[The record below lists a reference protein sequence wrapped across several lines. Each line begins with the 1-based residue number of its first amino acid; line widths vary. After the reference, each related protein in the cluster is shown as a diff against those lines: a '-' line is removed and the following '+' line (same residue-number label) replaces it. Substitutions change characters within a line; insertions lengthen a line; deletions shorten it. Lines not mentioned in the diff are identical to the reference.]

1 MKALI
6 IAILLVASA
15 STGIYFFV
23 THQIEQEGKMRAR
36 EQASLERIEAEM
48 KKAPQPTATTTSQPA
63 ASEFKT
69 RSRDTFDNTP
79 ANRPSGPLGSY
90 RPVQRINDSYNTHNQ
105 GLEKAGQD

>member
-23 THQIEQEGKMRAR
+23 KHQVEQEEQMRTR
-36 EQASLERIEAEM
+36 EQATLERIEAEM
-48 KKAPQPTATTTSQPA
+48 KKAPQPTAKATSKSA
-63 ASEFKT
+63 APGFST
-69 RSRDTFDNTP
+69 RSKDKFSNPP
-79 ANRPSGPLGSY
+79 ANRPSGPLSSY

-105 GLEKAGQD
+105 GLKEAGQD